1 MKMTTCLLKICCLC
15 LVVTAGSIL
24 FAFGQN
30 QEIVLKNE
38 HIDIKNQRF
47 YIKNITDERADKV
60 TALLTGVI
68 PSTHQ
73 QEKYTADFKG
83 GTLLAVQQFIAFNN
97 LNVKNT
103 GFSLIARIKKFS
115 DTETVAGNKIQG
127 HILLTISF
135 DVDRGE
141 DEVLHLTDYNGHADY
156 TRGLGPVQN
165 VEPILRQIL
174 ASSLVYID
182 TWMNQEVERSI
193 KLATAVKVIVTD
205 YTEKPE
211 GDTIYYNAKRPLS
224 WSDFQSKTG
233 SSKFDAEVFPTMGYD
248 EQTEVIKGIVIV
260 HIAMKVSLPKSA
272 CWVKSGG
279 QSNYALNHE
288 QRHFDIAKIAA
299 IYFEQKLNAAH
310 LPVNNY
316 DGFINVDYLDAYR
329 QMTDMQKKYDE
340 ETRHGS
346 DESAQHRWND
356 LIDSKLHP
364 INNP

>member
-1 MKMTTCLLKICCLC
+1 M
-15 LVVTAGSIL
+15 GSIL

-38 HIDIKNQRF
+38 RIDIKPQRF
-47 YIKNITDERADKV
+47 YIKNITDERADKATV
-60 TALLTGVI
+60 LLTGTNS
-68 PSTHQ
+68 STHQ

-83 GTLLAVQQFIAFNN
+83 GTLLAVQQFIAFND
-97 LNVKNT
+97 LNIKNT
-103 GFSLIARIKKFS
+103 GFSLIVRIKKFS
-115 DTETVAGNKIQG
+115 DTEVVAGNKVQG

-135 DVDRGE
+135 DADRGE

-156 TRGLGPVQN
+156 TRGTGPVQN

-174 ASSLVYID
+174 ASSFLYID
-182 TWMNQEVERSI
+182 TWMNREVERSI

-211 GDTIYYNAKRPLS
+211 GDTIYYNAKRPLN

-248 EQTEVIKGIVIV
+248 EQTEVIKGTVVI

-272 CWVKSGG
+272 CWVKGDG
-279 QSNYALNHE
+279 QSSYALNHE

-299 IYFEQKLNAAH
+299 IYFEQKLNSAH

-329 QMTDMQKKYDE
+329 EMTDMQKKYDE

-356 LIDSKLHP
+356 LIDSELTLVH
-364 INNP
+364 NPSLQ